1 MADKLYYP
9 NDNNQWKNCKLE
21 KYKIDNNL
29 KILYKVSI
37 IYNDAEFKILKT
49 LPLEELDNDATDFFF
64 MLMNNYQCDNF
75 VMYYE
80 SNYDIKKIINSI
92 SNQELVFTAKQLLFL
107 KQFFINIKN
116 ANITLF
122 DRNIKPIINNTVDSN
137 IGSDDTISNRF
148 QTKPRILN

>member
-1 MADKLYYP
+1 MADKSYYH
-9 NDNNQWKNCKLE
+9 NDKSQWKNCKLE
-21 KYKIDNNL
+21 KYKIDDNL
-29 KILYKVSI
+29 RILYKVST
-37 IYNDAEFKILKT
+37 IYHNAELKILKT
-49 LPLEELDNDATDFFF
+49 LPLEELDNDATDSFFV
-64 MLMNNYQCDNF
+64 LMNNYQCDNF

-80 SNYDIKKIINSI
+80 NNYDIKKIINSI

-107 KQFFINIKN
+107 KQFFISIKN

-137 IGSDDTISNRF
+137 IGSDNSISNRF